1 MGNATADLK
10 MLAPERGWVVGPT
23 NREDGVAVML
33 EKAVAL
39 LPEKGSGR
47 V

>member
-1 MGNATADLK
+1 MGNATEELRT
-10 MLAPERGWVVGPT
+10 LAGERGWLVGPT

-33 EKAVAL
+33 ERAVASL
-39 LPEKGSGR
+39 DSAR